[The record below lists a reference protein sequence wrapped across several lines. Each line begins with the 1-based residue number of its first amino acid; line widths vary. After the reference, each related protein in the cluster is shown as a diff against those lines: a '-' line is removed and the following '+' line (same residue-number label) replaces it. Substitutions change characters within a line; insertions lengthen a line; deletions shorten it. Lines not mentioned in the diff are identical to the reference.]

1 MQNII
6 AVFSSRNYAM
16 QFASLLRKLG
26 INNKI
31 KDTPRELSS
40 SCGIS
45 VVFESKYLGRARLL
59 IENYRLQSHTKL
71 YIISGDIFKKYL
83 PIRLV

>member
-16 QFASLLRKLG
+16 QFATMLRKLG

-31 KDTPRELSS
+31 KDTPRELSV

-45 VVFESKYLGRARLL
+45 VVFDGTYLGRARA
-59 IENYRLQSHTKL
+59 IIDRYRLQSHCKL
-71 YIISGDIFKKYL
+71 YIISGDLFKKYF
-83 PIRLV
+83 PIK

>member
-16 QFASLLRKLG
+16 QFATILKKLG
-26 INNKI
+26 IRNSI

-45 VVFESKYLGRARLL
+45 VVFDNKYLGRAKTIIESNRLM
-59 IENYRLQSHTKL
+59 SSVKL
-71 YIISGDIFKKYL
+71 YIVSGDVFKKYF
-83 PIRLV
+83 PIKI

>member
-16 QFASLLRKLG
+16 QFATMLRKLG
-26 INNKI
+26 INNKV
-31 KDTPRELSS
+31 KDTPRELSA

-45 VVFESKYLGRARLL
+45 VVFENKYLGRARSL
-59 IENYRLQSHTKL
+59 IEKYRLQSHTRL
-71 YIISGDIFKKYL
+71 YLIGGDVFKKYM
-83 PIRLV
+83 PIR

>member
-6 AVFSSRNYAM
+6 AVFSGRSYAM
-16 QFASLLRKLG
+16 QFATMLRKLG
-26 INNKI
+26 INNKV

-45 VVFESKYLGRARLL
+45 VVFEGRFLGRARD
-59 IENYRLQSHTKL
+59 IIDRYRLASHCKL
-71 YIISGDIFKKYL
+71 YIISGDLFKKYL
-83 PIRLV
+83 PIR

>member
-6 AVFSSRNYAM
+6 AVFSSRNHAM
-16 QFASLLRKLG
+16 RFATMLRKLG
-26 INNKI
+26 IKNKV

-45 VVFESKYLGRARLL
+45 VIFENMYLGRARSL
-59 IENYRLQSHTKL
+59 IEQYRLQAHVRL
-71 YIISGDIFKKYL
+71 YLISGDVFKKYF
-83 PIRLV
+83 PIK